1 MYDFAQ
7 RIYFMKQA
15 FCQNR
20 FMKSKPIVRQI
31 GVKMKRKKLYISG
44 ATLLV
49 LAIAIYTIV
58 SFNTTPTKKEE
69 EQSVFD
75 NALQLVETSF
85 TDNRDTIKTA
95 PQASELE
102 LRQRHADITIIDMS
116 DSLEDVME
124 ENANATV
131 SNSNDTKRDATD
143 DVQTNEI
150 KETNEKVETKI
161 AKETKNTETKSTD
174 STAKNEKKETKN
186 EDAKSNQKE
195 EPEDEVLTIMSISNS
210 TCEDEDIAI
219 CIADSY
225 LNIRE
230 DATTDSKILGK
241 LYKNNAA
248 HILETKN
255 DWLYIESGNVKGYV
269 KADYVKSGLDK
280 KKLSKYGTSTAL
292 VKCDG
297 LNVRESASTDAKR
310 VDVIYNGEK
319 YPILKHEDEWV
330 KIKIEDDNVEGY
342 VKLEFVEVAM
352 SFSEAISIEE
362 EEALKKAEAASK
374 EQTTQTTQTAQSTK
388 PKKTQGSSTS
398 HTTDELTLLACLVH
412 AEAGNQTY
420 EGKLAV
426 ANVVLNRVKSS
437 KYANSISG
445 VIYQKGQFSVASS
458 GSLAKQISQYSKFN
472 SKSQKLS
479 IQAAKDALNGVNNIG
494 KRLYF
499 NRYSKKVASSHSSN
513 GVKIDDQFFW

>member
-1 MYDFAQ
+1 
-7 RIYFMKQA
+7 MKQA

-85 TDNRDTIKTA
+85 TDHRDTVKTA

-102 LRQRHADITIIDMS
+102 LRQRHADITMIDMS

-131 SNSNDTKRDATD
+131 SNSDDTKRNATD

-161 AKETKNTETKSTD
+161 AKERKNTETKNSD
-174 STAKNEKKETKN
+174 NTAKNEKKETKT
-186 EDAKSNQKE
+186 
-195 EPEDEVLTIMSISNS
+195 EDEVLTIMSISNS
-210 TCEDEDIAI
+210 ACEDEDIAI

-230 DATTDSKILGK
+230 EATTDSKILGK

-330 KIKIEDDNVEGY
+330 KIKIEDDNVEGF

-374 EQTTQTTQTAQSTK
+374 EQTTQTAQSTK

-513 GVKIDDQFFW
+513 GVRIDDQFFW